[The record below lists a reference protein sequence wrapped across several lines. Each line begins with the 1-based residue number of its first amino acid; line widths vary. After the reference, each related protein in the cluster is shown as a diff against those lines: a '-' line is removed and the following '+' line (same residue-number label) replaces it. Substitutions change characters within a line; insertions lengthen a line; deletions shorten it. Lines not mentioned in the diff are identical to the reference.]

1 MPLAVLPSSALGLKF
16 RAESFDTHFWRE
28 DCDFRLCPPVRR
40 VTLLV
45 TLRLI
50 LSVVLIQFLN
60 VKAMSLRAVLSL
72 CSSLF
77 LGVLVARAEASPVF
91 ASNERYNASATDVSE
106 QGPFGVPAK
115 LRGRVDF
122 WKDVFAKYGNKQVV
136 VHHRDFPQIVFGVLD
151 FSAEAQTM
159 GPIELDR
166 HMDRVEKQTV
176 SEMREQIR
184 ALINGQEPSTAFQKS
199 FVQKM
204 QQLPPEARSYKD
216 LLDEDLIRTQT
227 GIRERYAQA
236 MMRAWR
242 YLPTMEQIFVS
253 EYGLPKELTR
263 LPFIESSFDYTAYS
277 NVGAA
282 GIWQFMPR
290 TARAHRMVVG
300 RYVDERRDPIK
311 ATRAA
316 AEYLRSAYQSLG
328 SWPLAITS
336 YNHGVG
342 GVRSKVRAAG
352 TDDLAHIVEHPEER
366 YFGFASSNF
375 YPEFLAAVEIFRNHE
390 RYFPEIPVQPALR
403 LASYPVRS
411 PMSTT
416 HAAQQLGISIESLKE
431 ANYALLDP
439 VWKGRARIPAGYV
452 LQVPVKYNDK
462 MAEIETPEPLHS
474 KIVEV
479 SEHPRDSVV
488 ETVRRGESVERIASD
503 DATTSPHL
511 MQINQMSSRSLKG
524 VQPSIVA
531 TGPARPSAKKSTV
544 KTKSSKT
551 SVSKSVHTKHKVR
564 NGETLFSISKHYRCS
579 VNDLKRFNRIK
590 GTRVDVGQVLVIP

>member
-1 MPLAVLPSSALGLKF
+1 MPTFVACHFSSGAAVNSICSSYKIFERKGHV
-16 RAESFDTHFWRE
+16 SSS
-28 DCDFRLCPPVRR
+28 CP
-40 VTLLV
+40 
-45 TLRLI
+45 
-50 LSVVLIQFLN
+50 
-60 VKAMSLRAVLSL
+60 LSL
-72 CSSLF
+72 FF
-77 LGVLVARAEASPVF
+77 LVPWRSRCAGRGVSYF
-91 ASNERYNASATDVSE
+91 ASNERYNAGATDASE
-106 QGPFGVPAK
+106 QGPFSVPAK

-166 HMDRVEKQTV
+166 HMDRVEKQTI

-184 ALINGQEPSTAFQKS
+184 ALIKGQEPSTAFQKS

-204 QQLPPEARSYKD
+204 QQLSPEARSYKV

-300 RYVDERRDPIK
+300 RYVDERRYPIK

-390 RYFPEIPVQPALR
+390 RYFPEIPVQPVLR

-452 LQVPVKYNDK
+452 LQVPIKYNDK
-462 MAEIETPEPLHS
+462 MAELETPEPLHS
-474 KIVEV
+474 KIVDV
-479 SEHPRDSVV
+479 SEQPRDRAVD
-488 ETVRRGESVERIASD
+488 TVRRVNSVEIIASD
-503 DATTSPHL
+503 DATTSPQL
-511 MQINQMSSRSLKG
+511 MQLNQTSSRSLQAE
-524 VQPSIVA
+524 QPNAVA
-531 TGPARPSAKKSTV
+531 SGSARPSTKKSTV
-544 KTKSSKT
+544 KLKGSKT
-551 SVSKSVHTKHKVR
+551 SVSKAVHGKHKVR
-564 NGETLFSISKHYRCS
+564 SGETLFSISQHYRCS

-590 GTRVDVGQVLVIP
+590 GTRVNIGQVLVIP